1 MSIHTIAQ
9 HSSESNEHYTPSE
22 FVEAARLVMGGID
35 LDPASCAEANETV
48 RAERFFTKHE
58 DGLMQDWHG
67 RIFLNPPGGK
77 LPGNKSSAAVWWAT
91 LSLKFDLCE
100 VSQFVFIG
108 FTLEIL
114 RTTQDKARYPG
125 LSPLSDRFV
134 RCFPRDRIPF
144 DVPDC
149 SHCDNARIIRPGHP
163 WYIAWCD
170 AWRARKLDWEPK
182 KKTGEVR
189 CPECGGSNGDCPSH
203 ANVIV
208 YGGPNRERFVE
219 VFSQFGECL

>member
-1 MSIHTIAQ
+1 MSSLSLISIAQ

-22 FVEAARLVMGGID
+22 FVKAARLVMGGID

-77 LPGNKSSAAVWWAT
+77 LPGNKSQAAVWWSR
-91 LSLKFDLCE
+91 LSRQFDAQHVKE
-100 VSQFVFIG
+100 FVFIG

-114 RTTQDKARYPG
+114 RTAQDQERYPG
-125 LSPLSDRFV
+125 STPLSVRFV
-134 RCFPRDRIPF
+134 RCFPRDRIAF
-144 DVPDC
+144 N
-149 SHCDNARIIRPGHP
+149 SPG
-163 WYIAWCD
+163 
-170 AWRARKLDWEPK
+170 K
-182 KKTGEVR
+182 KNNSPT
-189 CPECGGSNGDCPSH
+189 H

-208 YGGPNRERFVE
+208 CGGPNRERFVE
-219 VFSQFGECL
+219 VFSRFGECL